1 MSKIAHLF
9 TFLIIPFVSF
19 GIAFEGQ
26 LIVENHNEIKPVD
39 ASIVCIEGL
48 KFIENKE
55 KLDHS
60 GEVENSKSSLI
71 AISAP
76 CNKKSALVN
85 GLFYDNLSP
94 TRNTSGILCGF
105 TTTGATGNLTD
116 ADTTNFAGFTIT
128 GLDCALEYSVK
139 DLDIPDTYPAGYF
152 AGFKVSSLNLVSGSI
167 DSKVRIE
174 TYNDGSFVE
183 GRDVVTSLLGIEASL
198 IDGAG
203 NATLGFVTTG
213 AFDEIRI
220 KYTTLVGVLF
230 SGQVYHAVI
239 EKFCPGPALN
249 CNIQKQLNNDQFPT
263 IIELARTGISG
274 AVCIGCS
281 INNSENVISMSTSDS
296 ATITLTAAL
305 GTIASIS
312 VKDVLRNYPAG
323 TFAGFN
329 IRNLK
334 LVGLDV
340 LSGITISTYKDSV
353 FQENSTV
360 GGTLLSLNS
369 SLLNG
374 TGEQLVGFVTTMSF
388 DEIKFEITNLLGVA
402 NVTQVFSAVV
412 DSFCVGP
419 VLPCNEPVA
428 LTVPEYPVYVNGA
441 QTGIYGGVCVG
452 CSINNTNNLLDSDTS
467 NYASIVLLL
476 NSGISGSISVKDA
489 LTDYSAG
496 HFAGF
501 DILNTNFLSASLLDA
516 IKIKTYLNGVPR
528 ESKTGLTQLLS
539 VNSSLLTNDG
549 RRTVGFITSL
559 SFDEVTIELDADIL
573 GLALGTTRVYG
584 GIFEG
589 FCNVDLECNKTYWLT
604 SPEFPVIIDG
614 QLTGVSGGVCV
625 GCSVSDAP
633 NVISTSN
640 LDYGKIVTTVGAL
653 GVGSIA
659 VLDAI
664 KTYPQGS
671 SVGFTI
677 EDENALVQLDLFN
690 SLTIC
695 TYNNGMPQEC
705 KSGTNLLE
713 LSLLG
718 IFIGPGPG
726 IHNVGFKTTL
736 PYDEIRISAGSLV
749 SLINR
754 IRVYGAFVDTRA
766 SNGDSLVC
774 CYAGEDIFNICAG
787 QDVLVTGTPNGGTWS
802 QQVGNPVG
810 AIVGPTVNGV
820 ASVSFTGIAVGVYK
834 FIYATST
841 CTDTMS
847 ITVNAKPNAGPDQ
860 DLNCITILPGLIA
873 FMNASGT
880 GSWSPQAGNP
890 GTAIIVLPNSPT
902 TTIIAFTA
910 FGTYH
915 FIWTNSNG
923 CKDTVAI
930 NITSF
935 SSAGIDIVLNCV
947 PILEDA
953 IAITSAVGLGMWSE
967 QAGNP
972 GTSTITLPNLPI
984 TTITDFSA
992 EGIYHYIWTNITG
1005 CKDTISITI
1014 TKQATAGIDIT
1025 LNCVP
1030 IIEDAIAITAAV
1042 GIGSWS
1048 EQAGN
1053 PGTSTILLPNLPV
1066 TTITDFS
1073 AEGMY
1078 HYIWT
1083 TVGGCKDTI
1092 TITITKQAIGG
1103 IDITLNCVPILE
1115 DAIAITAAV
1124 GIGSW
1129 SEQAG
1134 NPGTSTILLP
1144 NLPVTTITDFSAEGI
1159 YHYIWTTVGGCK
1171 DTITITITK
1180 QAIGGIDITLNC
1192 VPILEDA
1199 IAITAAVGIGSWS
1212 EQAGNPGTST
1222 ILLPNLPVTT
1232 ITDFSVEGMYH
1243 YIWTTVGGCKDTIA
1257 ITITKQAIAGIDIT
1271 LNCVPIIEDAI
1282 AITAAIGIGT
1292 WTAQAGN
1299 PGTSTITL
1307 PNLPVT
1313 TITDFSAEGT
1323 YHYIWTT
1330 VGGCKDTISITITKQ
1345 AIAGIDITLNCVP
1358 IIEDAIA
1365 ITAAI
1370 GIGTWTA
1377 QAGNPGTSTITLPNL
1392 PVTTITDFSAE
1403 GIYHYIWTT
1412 VGGCK
1417 DTISITISRAVTG
1430 ISDDSNVCGGQSAN
1444 LIGTPVGGIWSELIT
1459 NPSGATLGATIG
1471 GVANVSFATSANGLY
1486 NFKYTFGTCSDTVGI
1501 IATPKSNAGND
1512 QNIGTPVFPG
1522 GVALMNGSGIGTWS
1536 ALIGNP
1542 GTATITDINSPT
1554 TTITNFSVAG
1564 SYGFVFTNSENCS
1577 DTAMVVASLKLIVE
1591 ICNKKSALVNGL
1603 IYDNLVPT
1611 RNNSGIVCVFT
1622 TTGATSNLTDPDS
1635 TNFAGFTI
1643 TGLGCAV
1650 EYSVKDIDIPDTYP
1664 AGYFAGFKISSL
1676 NLVSGSIGSKVRIET
1691 YNDGVFVEGRDV
1703 VTSLIGIE
1711 ASIIDGAGNATLGFI
1726 TTGDF
1731 DEIRI
1736 QYTTLVGVLF
1746 SGQVYHAVIEKF
1758 CPGPAPDCNIQTQL
1772 NNDEFP
1778 SVIELARTGITG
1790 IACIG
1795 CSINN
1800 SEHVISMST
1809 SDFATINL
1817 TAAVGTVASISVKD
1831 VLTNYPAGTFAGFN
1845 IKNLKLVGL
1854 DLLSGITIRTYKDS
1868 VLQESSSVST
1878 LLSLNSSLLNGTG
1891 EQLVGFV
1898 TTQSFDEIKF
1908 EITNLLGVLNV
1919 TQVYSAVIE
1928 KFCPGPML
1936 PCNEPVAIT
1945 SPEYPV
1951 FVNGVHTGING
1962 IACIGCSVN
1971 NTNHLLDSDTTNY
1984 ASIIMVVNVGT
1995 TGSISVK
2002 DQLTDYSAGNF
2013 AGFDILN
2020 TNILNATLLDAITVR
2035 TYLDGVLRETKTGL
2049 TQLVSVNS
2057 SLITNDGRRTVGFVT
2072 NLTFDEVTLE
2082 LDADILGVE
2091 LGVTRVYSGILEGFC
2106 PVDLECNQTYWLT
2119 SPEFPVIIDG
2129 QLTGIS
2135 GGVCVGCSVANAP
2148 NVITGSN
2155 TDFGK
2160 ITTTVGAI
2168 GKGSIA
2174 VLNPVMTF
2182 PQGSSVGFTIEDEN
2196 ALIQLD
2202 LFNSLTICTYNNG
2215 VQQECKSGT
2224 NLLELSLLGIFIGP
2238 GPGIHNVGF
2247 KTSLPCDEVRISA
2260 GSLVS
2265 LINRIRVYGAFV
2277 DTRGSN
2283 GDSLVCCFAGE
2294 DIVNVCGGENV
2305 VITGTPNGGTW
2316 SQQIGN
2322 PAGAIVGTTVN
2333 GVSTIIFTG
2342 IAIGVY
2348 HFIYATSTC
2357 SDTMNITVDP
2367 KPNAGVNQNLSC
2379 ITLPG
2384 GLATVIANIAGV
2396 WTAQSG
2402 NPGAATITTV
2412 NSTTANIT
2420 NFNAAGVYNFIFT
2433 TALGCSDTLSVTITS
2448 KPSAGIDISNICG
2461 GQNVT
2466 LTGSP
2471 SGGTWTEQI
2480 GNPPGV
2486 ILDGLGNGVA
2496 NAHFGTT
2503 AFGTYNFIFEFG
2515 SCTDTL
2521 IVSVNAKPNA
2531 GLDQTICAIIPG
2543 GVATLN
2549 STGVGSWS
2557 AQIGNPGTAN
2567 IVSPLSSM
2575 TQVNNFSSLGVY
2587 HFIYTTINNC
2597 SDTVSITVNQ
2607 QTIGSANSQTICSGQ
2622 NTNVVLNA
2630 TIPSTS
2636 FSWTAM
2642 QLFGATIN
2650 GYSNCGG
2657 ACSNSIVQAL
2667 TNTSNSSLGVVRY
2680 TVIPTAPNGCV
2691 GNSFI
2696 VDVTVNPIP
2705 IVSISNTAS
2714 CIGLNN
2720 GTAHAEAILGT
2731 PAYTY
2736 LWSNGLTTADVNGL
2750 APTSYIV
2757 TVSDANGC
2765 SSTASTTI
2773 VQQGISSLTAVAG
2786 SCNSQSNN
2794 YVLNGSISLLN
2805 PPTTGTLTIHV
2816 GANQQ
2821 VFLAPFTSPQAYSL
2835 NGLIADGLNHVV
2847 TATFSDGAQCSTSTN
2862 FIAPENCISGISH
2875 IKSFVSATQ
2884 TNPFEY
2890 NLVYKIT
2897 VNNNGAVGSYDLS
2910 DIPGFDNDV
2919 IINSASFISDAAGN
2933 PGNVLIGNGPWI
2945 LANDQLI
2952 AANSSQMYTI
2962 TINVTIDLTAGSGGD
2977 DVYTACGST
2986 IPGTPSPGEG
2996 LYNASFLDSDNDGI
3010 SDDTFFVC
3018 SDLPYV
3024 VHNKTIASII
3034 PLGSNMY
3041 IVNYKIVVN
3050 NLGGTVSQYDLID
3063 QPGFDDDFMINSST
3077 YTSDAAGN
3085 PGGNLVGNGPWVLAN
3100 NQSIGIGS
3108 IHTYNLAVKLTLNLA
3123 VGSGGN
3129 NIYTPC
3135 ETSIPGDPSSG
3146 EGLFNQSYIT
3156 TDNDG
3161 IIDQTEKV
3169 CADVPYIISSKSV
3182 SGITPLGG
3190 NMYMV
3195 NYALN
3200 VTNIGG
3206 AMGQY
3211 DLVDQPGFDDD
3222 IAIGSANYTSDVP
3235 GNLGSALV
3243 GSGPWIFANNQTI
3256 LSGITHHYNI
3266 IVKLTFDLSPNS
3278 GGDNVYTSCGS
3289 TNPGGGNNHVGL
3301 FNKIGIDLNNDGI
3314 ADDSSTTCADLPYI
3328 TSTKIVN
3335 SISPLGGN
3343 MYNVVYKIVVTN
3355 VGGANG
3361 QYDLMD
3367 TPGFDDDITIG
3378 NAFYTSNAPGNAGN
3392 ILAPVGPWILA
3403 NDQTINANVVHT
3415 YFVTVKLTLDLSA
3428 NSGGNNLY
3436 TACGQLSIPGDLS
3449 SGEGIYNRAS
3459 IDSNNDG
3466 IPEESVETCGDLPY
3480 IKSSKVITSIT
3491 PLGGG
3496 MHAINYQ
3503 VKVQNLG
3510 GAIGQYDLNDDP
3522 GLDDDLMINTASYT
3536 SSVPGNPGGALAGAG
3551 PWILANNQ
3559 TIAIGAVHVYDLTIK
3574 TTLDLSPG
3582 SGGDNVYTACGS
3594 SNPAVPQPGEGL
3606 YNKAIIDIND
3616 DGIPDDTSVVCSD
3629 IDINVTGL
3637 FEGRVFNDINGN
3649 GIQNMGDPGING
3661 VIVSLYNCNGV
3672 LIKKDTTDINGEYQF
3687 DGLISGDY
3695 FLRFDYSQ
3703 TPYAANY
3710 AWTFRDIGLNDLIDS
3725 DVDAS
3730 GITICTHLDIG
3741 EREAT
3746 IDAGLVE
3753 LASYG
3758 DFVWHDRNGD
3768 GMQSFGEEGVKGVNV
3783 ILYDAST
3790 HLVVKTTTTDNN
3802 GLYLFNKLM
3811 PIDYY
3816 AKLTLP
3822 NGWIVTDPNL
3832 GPDFKDSD
3840 VDNSNGV
3847 GTTATTHLNPGED
3860 DRTWDIGLLK
3870 CSMISGRVFFDV
3882 DLDGVF
3888 DPNENGINGL
3898 DVFLINAMTGA
3909 TVSSTRTQVT
3919 PGTPSDDG
3927 FYKFSCVKPG
3937 MYYVRFER
3945 PGHLAASEAYRGGN
3959 PDKDSDITHEFGINT
3974 TSKISIS
3981 SDNMFL
3987 NIGAGFQIKATMGDY
4002 VWLDGNSN
4010 GLQDSGEQPIEGVKV
4025 YAYKPD
4031 GTLVS
4036 ESKTESNGQ
4045 YTLDGI
4051 AQGDYFIKFD
4061 APTSYGFTGPH
4072 AGNDEIDNDVDGTN
4086 GSGTTRTYRILA
4098 GDNQPSI
4105 DAGLIYQ
4112 VLSLEWLGFDGK
4124 YNGAFTELNW
4134 KTGVELNNDYF
4145 EVERRHESENKFTV
4159 IAKVSADK
4167 DPSHTSHEYTLDDYD
4182 INKSQVYYY
4191 RIKQVDRN
4199 GIGVYSKTISVRVN
4213 SNKDMYLNIYPNPTD
4228 DLLYVELS
4236 IVADSEF
4243 EIKIFDESG
4252 KNVMTI
4258 PNFEF
4263 SKDGF
4268 YKETINTSL
4277 LIPGHYN
4284 LQVKD
4289 SKNIVNRRFTITR

>member
-1 MSKIAHLF
+1 MSKIIFLF
-9 TFLIIPFVSF
+9 ACLLLPFVSLGLTF
-19 GIAFEGQ
+19 DGSILGNYTNKIDAFRTTHRFLSNSECISKNRILACRNSHCGFRNGMSSTIPIGKN
-26 LIVENHNEIKPVD
+26 IVGVGDEEVNNLELESLEFERLYVRNLKTLNSIFAKVNERD
-39 ASIVCIEGL
+39 
-48 KFIENKE
+48 
-55 KLDHS
+55 
-60 GEVENSKSSLI
+60 ENSKFVLDKLEMHDPNECTFIHSKNSITYNLDLDSYNKKYSANSLTLNEHGVEVKNTESI
-71 AISAP
+71 LFAISAP
-76 CNKKSALVN
+76 CNKKSPLVN
-85 GLFYDNLSP
+85 GLMYDNLSP
-94 TRNTSGILCGF
+94 SRNTSGIICVF
-105 TTTGATGNLTD
+105 TTTGATGNLTN
-116 ADTTNFAGFTIT
+116 ADTTDFAGFTIT

-152 AGFKVSSLNLVSGSI
+152 AGFKISSLNLVSGSI
-167 DSKVRIE
+167 YSKVRIE

-239 EKFCPGPALN
+239 EKFCPGPILN
-249 CNIQKQLNNDQFPT
+249 CNVQTQLNNDQFPT

-274 AVCIGCS
+274 AVCLGCS
-281 INNSENVISMSTSDS
+281 INNAEHVISNSTNDS
-296 ATITLTAAL
+296 ATIILTAAF
-305 GTIASIS
+305 GTNASIS

-340 LSGITISTYKDSV
+340 LSGITIRTYKDSV
-353 FQENSTV
+353 LQESSTA

-369 SLLNG
+369 NLLNG
-374 TGEQLVGFVTTMSF
+374 TGEQLVGFVTTQSF
-388 DEIKFEITNLLGVA
+388 DEITFEITNLLGVA

-428 LTVPEYPVYVNGA
+428 LSIPEYPVYVNGA
-441 QTGIYGGVCVG
+441 QTGIYGGVCIG

-501 DILNTNFLSASLLDA
+501 DILNTNFLNATILDA
-516 IKIKTYLNGVPR
+516 IKINTYLNGIPR

-573 GLALGTTRVYG
+573 GVALGTTRVYSG
-584 GIFEG
+584 LFEG

-625 GCSVSDAP
+625 GCSVADAP

-653 GVGSIA
+653 GVGSSA

-690 SLTIC
+690 TLTIC
-695 TYNNGMPQEC
+695 TYNNGVPQEC

-713 LSLLG
+713 LNLLG

-736 PYDEIRISAGSLV
+736 PYDEVRISAGSLV

-774 CYAGEDIFNICAG
+774 CYAGEDIFNICPG
-787 QDVLVTGTPNGGTWS
+787 QDVIVTGTPNGGTWS
-802 QQVGNPVG
+802 PQVGNPAG
-810 AIVGPTVNGV
+810 AIVGGTVNGV
-820 ASVSFTGIAVGVYK
+820 ATISFTGIAVGVYK
-834 FIYATST
+834 FIYSTSI

-847 ITVNAKPNAGPDQ
+847 ITVIAKPNAGNDQ
-860 DLNCITILPGLIA
+860 NLNCIANLPGLIA

-880 GSWSPQAGNP
+880 GSWSPQSGNP
-890 GTAIIVLPNSPT
+890 GTALIVLPNSPT
-902 TTIIAFTA
+902 TTIIGFTA

-930 NITSF
+930 TITSF
-935 SSAGIDIVLNCV
+935 SNAGIDIVLNCV

-953 IAITSAVGLGMWSE
+953 IAITAAVGIGTWTE

-972 GTSTITLPNLPI
+972 GNSTITLPNLPV

-1030 IIEDAIAITAAV
+1030 IIEDAIAITSAI
-1042 GIGSWS
+1042 GIGTWIA
-1048 EQAGN
+1048 QAGN
-1053 PGTSTILLPNLPV
+1053 PGTSTITLPNLPI

-1073 AEGMY
+1073 AEG
-1078 HYIWT
+1078 T
-1083 TVGGCKDTI
+1083 
-1092 TITITKQAIGG
+1092 
-1103 IDITLNCVPILE
+1103 
-1115 DAIAITAAV
+1115 
-1124 GIGSW
+1124 
-1129 SEQAG
+1129 
-1134 NPGTSTILLP
+1134 
-1144 NLPVTTITDFSAEGI
+1144 
-1159 YHYIWTTVGGCK
+1159 
-1171 DTITITITK
+1171 
-1180 QAIGGIDITLNC
+1180 
-1192 VPILEDA
+1192 
-1199 IAITAAVGIGSWS
+1199 
-1212 EQAGNPGTST
+1212 
-1222 ILLPNLPVTT
+1222 
-1232 ITDFSVEGMYH
+1232 YH

-1271 LNCVPIIEDAI
+1271 LNCVPILEDAI
-1282 AITAAIGIGT
+1282 AITAAVGIGT
-1292 WTAQAGN
+1292 WTAQ
-1299 PGTSTITL
+1299 S
-1307 PNLPVT
+1307 
-1313 TITDFSAEGT
+1313 
-1323 YHYIWTT
+1323 
-1330 VGGCKDTISITITKQ
+1330 
-1345 AIAGIDITLNCVP
+1345 
-1358 IIEDAIA
+1358 
-1365 ITAAI
+1365 
-1370 GIGTWTA
+1370 
-1377 QAGNPGTSTITLPNL
+1377 GNPGTSTITLPNL

-1417 DTISITISRAVTG
+1417 DTMSITISRAVSG
-1430 ISDDSNVCGGQSAN
+1430 RSDDSNVCGGQSAN
-1444 LIGTPVGGIWSELIT
+1444 LIGTPVGGNWSELIT
-1459 NPSGATLGATIG
+1459 NPAGATLGATIA
-1471 GVANVSFATSANGLY
+1471 GVANVSFTTSANGLY
-1486 NFKYTFGTCSDTVGI
+1486 NFKYTLGICSNTVGI
-1501 IATPKSNAGND
+1501 MATSKPNAGND
-1512 QNIGTPVFPG
+1512 WNIGTAVFPG
-1522 GVALMNGSGIGTWS
+1522 GVALMNGSGSGTWS
-1536 ALIGNP
+1536 ALVGNP

-1577 DTAMVVASLKLIVE
+1577 DTALVVVSLKLIVE

-1611 RNNSGIVCVFT
+1611 RNNSGIVCVFS
-1622 TTGATSNLTDPDS
+1622 TTGATSNLTDSDS

-1731 DEIRI
+1731 DEIKI
-1736 QYTTLVGVLF
+1736 KYTTLVGVLF

-1758 CPGPAPDCNIQTQL
+1758 CPGPALDCNIQIQL

-1778 SVIELARTGITG
+1778 SVIELARTGISG

-1800 SEHVISMST
+1800 SENVISMST
-1809 SDFATINL
+1809 NDFATINL
-1817 TAAVGTVASISVKD
+1817 TAAIGTVASISVKD

-1868 VLQESSSVST
+1868 VLQESSSVGT

-2020 TNILNATLLDAITVR
+2020 TNILNATLLDAIAVK
-2035 TYLDGVLRETKTGL
+2035 TYLNGVLRETKSGL
-2049 TQLVSVNS
+2049 TQLLSVNS

-2072 NLTFDEVTLE
+2072 TLTFDEVTLE

-2148 NVITGSN
+2148 HVITGSN
-2155 TDFGK
+2155 MDFGK

-2174 VLNPVMTF
+2174 VLNPVMTY

-2215 VQQECKSGT
+2215 VPQECKSGT

-2247 KTSLPCDEVRISA
+2247 KTSLPYDEVRISA

-2322 PAGAIVGTTVN
+2322 PAGAIVGNTVN
-2333 GVSTIIFTG
+2333 GVSTITFTG

-2367 KPNAGVNQNLSC
+2367 KPNAGVNQNISC

-2384 GLATVIANIAGV
+2384 GLATVIANTAGV
-2396 WTAQSG
+2396 WTAQSD
-2402 NPGAATITTV
+2402 NPSAATITTV
-2412 NSTTANIT
+2412 NTTTANIT
-2420 NFNAAGVYNFIFT
+2420 NFNASGVYNFIFT
-2433 TALGCSDTLSVTITS
+2433 TVVGCSDTVSITITS

-2471 SGGTWTEQI
+2471 AGGTWTEQI

-2496 NAHFGTT
+2496 TARFATT

-2521 IVSVNAKPNA
+2521 SVSVNAKPNA
-2531 GLDQTICAIIPG
+2531 GLDQTICDIIPG

-2549 STGVGSWS
+2549 STGIGTWT
-2557 AQIGNPGTAN
+2557 AQTGNPGTAN

-2575 TQVNNFSSLGVY
+2575 THVNNFSSLGVY

-2607 QTIGSANSQTICSGQ
+2607 QPIGSANSQTICSGQ

-2630 TIPSTS
+2630 TIPGTS

-2657 ACSNSIVQAL
+2657 ACSNSIVQSL

-2750 APTSYIV
+2750 APTTYTV
-2757 TVSDANGC
+2757 TVTDANGC
-2765 SSTASTTI
+2765 SSTAQTTI
-2773 VQQGISSLTAVAG
+2773 VEQGISFLTAVAG
-2786 SCNSQSNN
+2786 SCNSQTNT
-2794 YVLNGSISLLN
+2794 YILNGLISIVN
-2805 PPTTGTLTIHV
+2805 PPSTGTLTVHV

-2821 VFLAPFTSPQAYSL
+2821 VFLAPFTNPQAYSL
-2835 NGLIADGLNHVV
+2835 NGLIADGLNHTVS
-2847 TATFSDGAQCSTSTN
+2847 ATFSDGSQCSTSTN

-2897 VNNNGAVGSYDLS
+2897 VSNNGAAGSYDLS
-2910 DIPGFDNDV
+2910 DIPGFDDDV

-2933 PGNVLIGNGPWI
+2933 PGNALIGNGPWI
-2945 LANDQLI
+2945 LADDQLI
-2952 AANSSQMYTI
+2952 AANSSQIYTI
-2962 TINVTIDLTAGSGGD
+2962 TINVTIDLTVGSGGD

-2996 LYNASFLDSDNDGI
+2996 LYNASFLDFDNDGI
-3010 SDDTFFVC
+3010 SDDTYFVC

-3024 VHNKTIASII
+3024 VHNKTIANII

-3041 IVNYKIVVN
+3041 LVNYNIVVN
-3050 NLGGTVSQYDLID
+3050 NLGGTASQYDLID
-3063 QPGFDDDFMINSST
+3063 QPGFDDDFIINSST

-3135 ETSIPGDPSSG
+3135 ESSIPGDPSFG

-3169 CADVPYIISSKSV
+3169 CADVPYVISSKSV

-3206 AMGQY
+3206 ATGQY

-3222 IAIGSANYTSDVP
+3222 ITIGSANYTSDVP

-3243 GSGPWIFANNQTI
+3243 GSGPWILANNQTI

-3266 IVKLTFDLSPNS
+3266 IVKLTLDLSPNS
-3278 GGDNVYTSCGS
+3278 GGNNVYTSCGS

-3314 ADDSSTTCADLPYI
+3314 AEDSSTTCADLPYI

-3367 TPGFDDDITIG
+3367 TPGFDDDIAIG

-3428 NSGGNNLY
+3428 NSGGNNIY

-3559 TIAIGAVHVYDLTIK
+3559 TIAIGAVHFYDLTIK

-3582 SGGDNVYTACGS
+3582 SSGDNVYTACGS

-3637 FEGRVFNDINGN
+3637 FAGRVFNDINGN
-3649 GIQNMGDPGING
+3649 GIQNMGDPGISG
-3661 VIVSLYNCNGV
+3661 VMVSLYNCNGV
-3672 LIKKDTTDINGEYQF
+3672 LIKKDSTDINGEYQF
-3687 DGLISGDY
+3687 DGLISSDY

-3710 AWTFRDIGLNDLIDS
+3710 AWTFRDIGVNDLIDS

-3790 HLVVKTTTTDNN
+3790 HLAVKTTTTDNN

-3822 NGWIVTDPNL
+3822 NGWIITDPNL

-3840 VDNSNGV
+3840 VDHSNGV

-3898 DVFLINAMTGA
+3898 DVFLINEMTGA

-3937 MYYVRFER
+3937 MYYVLFER

-3959 PDKDSDITHEFGINT
+3959 PDKDSDITHEYGINT

-4002 VWLDGNSN
+4002 VWLDENSN

-4159 IAKVSADK
+4159 IAKLSADK

-4199 GIGVYSKTISVRVN
+4199 GIGVYSKTINVRVN

-4284 LQVKD
+4284 LQLKD